1 MQVMYT
7 IGKTIKRKQIKI
19 VIKYKKLTSQC
30 FQVALAERCHL
41 LKDMLDSVI
50 QESFRAT
57 CGDINS
63 NQGLPAEVFA
73 FM

>member
-1 MQVMYT
+1 M
-7 IGKTIKRKQIKI
+7 
-19 VIKYKKLTSQC
+19 KYKKLTSQC
-30 FQVALAERCHL
+30 FQVVLAERCHL

-63 NQGLPAEVFA
+63 NQGLPAEVFT